1 MTPPSTRREV
11 LVVEGMFC
19 ASCAAAVEALLNRQP
34 GVIAAST
41 HFAADAAAVEWNE
54 QITSLDT
61 LRKAVARLGYT
72 VRTLSEPADA
82 AQQRELRLGARLAV
96 AVFSG
101 MWAMFAVAGLYFGE
115 PSASV
120 AYGLALSAGVLSLPA
135 LLWSGWPFYV
145 AGWRTLRVRAPGL
158 DALILLGVLLS
169 VLLSVIA
176 LAAGRSE
183 VYFDTALMLVT
194 FQLIARIVDRRV
206 RADAARRVRALLET
220 GEGPV
225 QRINAGGQ
233 IESIAATEV
242 RQDDRLRLSVGDTL
256 RVDGHLAQGQLWVDR
271 SRLTGEAEPVA
282 LGPQHPV
289 WAGDRLIGGQG
300 VMVATNL
307 IGARRLD
314 QLASQVRRL
323 LTEKPAWQRQVDRYA
338 RRLLPIAA
346 LAAVLGAMLALWQD
360 ATPFDA
366 AVRALAVFVIACPC
380 ALALAVPLAATRAV
394 SVASSQGWL
403 FRDVDVVQQ
412 FRTPEVVLLDKT
424 GTVTEGRPVVVASHP
439 APGVDDA
446 ALRRLAAMA
455 ARASAHPLAQALAR
469 LAETPA
475 REGRGEDLPGQG
487 LIWKDADGETQIG
500 NRSWLAALGHEIP
513 PPRSTRTEAHL
524 IHQQRWCGS
533 FEFEDAV
540 RASAPAA
547 VQALQ
552 KLGCRMALISGD
564 RESVVADVALALGIQ
579 HASAQSPEA
588 KLDRVEALR
597 AGGQR
602 VAFCGDGVNDGP
614 ALAAADIGIAVAG
627 ATGAAQ
633 AAAGVSL
640 LTGGI
645 EQLPRIFTLL
655 RRARA
660 VMRQNLFWALAYNVA
675 AVPLAIAGLVHP
687 ALAALAMSLSSL
699 TVLFNTLRLRPAAG
713 GVT

>member
-41 HFAADAAAVEWNE
+41 HFAADAAVVEWNE
-54 QITSLDT
+54 QLTSLDT
-61 LRKAVARLGYT
+61 LRTAVARLGYT

-96 AVFSG
+96 ALFSG

-115 PSASV
+115 PSAAV

-225 QRINAGGQ
+225 QRVNASGQ

-242 RQDDRLRLSVGDTL
+242 RQGDRLQLSIGDTL
-256 RVDGHLAQGQLWVDR
+256 RVDGDLAEGQLWVDR

-282 LGPQHPV
+282 LAPQHPV

-346 LAAVLGAMLALWQD
+346 LAAALGATLALGQD

-394 SVASSQGWL
+394 SVAASQGWL
-403 FRDVDVVQQ
+403 FRDVEAIQQ
-412 FRTPEVVLLDKT
+412 FRIPDVVLLDKT
-424 GTVTEGRPVVVASHP
+424 GTVTEGRPVVVASHR
-439 APGVDDA
+439 APGIEVNELHRIA
-446 ALRRLAAMA
+446 ATA
-455 ARASAHPLAQALAR
+455 ARASPHPLAQALAR
-469 LAETPA
+469 LTESSLG
-475 REGRGEDLPGQG
+475 EGRCKEVPGQG
-487 LIWKDADGETQIG
+487 LIWNDAAGETLIG
-500 NRSWLAALGHEIP
+500 SRSWLATLGHTIP
-513 PPRSTRTEAHL
+513 APQSTRTESHL
-524 IHQQRWCGS
+524 VFNQHWLGS
-533 FEFEDAV
+533 FEFEDAI

-552 KLGCRMALISGD
+552 KLGCRIALISGD
-564 RESVVADVALALGIQ
+564 RESVVADVARVLDTE

-588 KLDRVEALR
+588 KLERVEALR
-597 AGGQR
+597 AQNQR

-614 ALAAADIGIAVAG
+614 ALAAADLGIAVAG

-633 AAAGVSL
+633 AAASISL
-640 LTGGI
+640 LGGGI
-645 EQLPRIFTLL
+645 EQLPRIFSLL
-655 RRARA
+655 RRTRA
-660 VMRQNLFWALAYNVA
+660 VMRQNLFWALAYNA
-675 AVPLAIAGLVHP
+675 AAMPLAMAGIVHP
-687 ALAALAMSLSSL
+687 AMAALAMSLSSL
-699 TVLFNTLRLRPAAG
+699 TVLINTARVRA
-713 GVT
+713 

>member
-41 HFAADAAAVEWNE
+41 HFAADAAVVEWNE
-54 QITSLDT
+54 QLTSLET
-61 LRKAVARLGYT
+61 LRKAVVRLGYT

-82 AQQRELRLGARLAV
+82 ARQRELRLGARLAV

-120 AYGLALSAGVLSLPA
+120 AYGLALSAGGLSLPA

-145 AGWRTLRVRAPGL
+145 AGWRALRVRAPGL
-158 DALILLGVLLS
+158 DTLILLGVLLS

-225 QRINAGGQ
+225 QRIIASGQ
-233 IESIAATEV
+233 TETIAATEV
-242 RQDDRLRLSVGDTL
+242 RHGNRLQLSIGDTL
-256 RVDGHLAQGQLWVDR
+256 RVDGQLTEGQLWVDR
-271 SRLTGEAEPVA
+271 ARLTGEAEPVA
-282 LGPQHPV
+282 LDSQHPV
-289 WAGDRLIGGQG
+289 WAGDRVIGGQG
-300 VMVATNL
+300 VMVATGL

-346 LAAVLGAMLALWQD
+346 LAAVLGATLALWQN

-394 SVASSQGWL
+394 SVAASQGWL
-403 FRDVDVVQQ
+403 FRDVEAIQQ
-412 FRTPEVVLLDKT
+412 FRIPDAVLLDKT
-424 GTVTEGRPVVVASHP
+424 GTVTEGRPVVVASHR
-439 APGVDDA
+439 APGIEVNELHRIA
-446 ALRRLAAMA
+446 ATA
-455 ARASAHPLAQALAR
+455 ARASPHPLAQALAR
-469 LAETPA
+469 LTAPSPN
-475 REGRGEDLPGQG
+475 EGGGEDVSGQG
-487 LIWKDADGETQIG
+487 LIWNDAAGETLIG
-500 NRSWLAALGHEIP
+500 SRSWLATLGHTIP
-513 PPRSTRTEAHL
+513 APQSTRTESHL
-524 IHQQRWCGS
+524 IFNQHWLGS
-533 FEFEDAV
+533 FEFEDAI

-552 KLGCRMALISGD
+552 ELGCRIALISGD
-564 RESVVADVALALGIQ
+564 RESVVADVARTLGIEY
-579 HASAQSPEA
+579 ASAQSPEA
-588 KLDRVEALR
+588 KLERVEALR
-597 AGGQR
+597 AQNQR
-602 VAFCGDGVNDGP
+602 VAFCGDGLNDGP
-614 ALAAADIGIAVAG
+614 ALAAADLGIAVAG

-633 AAAGVSL
+633 AAASISL
-640 LTGGI
+640 LGGGI
-645 EQLPRIFTLL
+645 EQLPRIFSLL
-655 RRARA
+655 HRTRA

-675 AVPLAIAGLVHP
+675 AIPLAVAGVVHP
-687 ALAALAMSLSSL
+687 MIAALAMSLSSL
-699 TVLFNTLRLRPAAG
+699 TVLINTARVRA
-713 GVT
+713 

>member
-41 HFAADAAAVEWNE
+41 HFAADAAVVEWNE

-61 LRKAVARLGYT
+61 LRTAVARLGYT

-176 LAAGRSE
+176 LAAERSE

-225 QRINAGGQ
+225 QRVNASGQ

-242 RQDDRLRLSVGDTL
+242 RQGDRLQLSIGDTL
-256 RVDGHLAQGQLWVDR
+256 RVDGDLAEGQLWVDR

-282 LGPQHPV
+282 LDPQHPV

-346 LAAVLGAMLALWQD
+346 LAAALGATLALALGQD

-394 SVASSQGWL
+394 SVAASQGWL
-403 FRDVDVVQQ
+403 FRDVEAIQQ
-412 FRTPEVVLLDKT
+412 FRIPDVVLLDKT
-424 GTVTEGRPVVVASHP
+424 GTVTEGRPVVVASHR
-439 APGVDDA
+439 APGIEVNELHRIA
-446 ALRRLAAMA
+446 ATA
-455 ARASAHPLAQALAR
+455 ARASPHPLAQALAR
-469 LAETPA
+469 LTAPSPN
-475 REGRGEDLPGQG
+475 EGGGEDVPGQG
-487 LIWKDADGETQIG
+487 LIWNDAAGETLIG
-500 NRSWLAALGHEIP
+500 SRSWLATLGHTIP
-513 PPRSTRTEAHL
+513 APQSTRTESHL
-524 IHQQRWCGS
+524 VFNQHWLGS
-533 FEFEDAV
+533 FEFEDAI

-552 KLGCRMALISGD
+552 KLGCRIALISGD
-564 RESVVADVALALGIQ
+564 REAVVADVARVLDTE

-588 KLDRVEALR
+588 KLERVEALR
-597 AGGQR
+597 AQNQR

-614 ALAAADIGIAVAG
+614 ALAAADFGIAVAG

-633 AAAGVSL
+633 AAASISL
-640 LTGGI
+640 LGGGI
-645 EQLPRIFTLL
+645 EQLPRIFALL
-655 RRARA
+655 RRTRA
-660 VMRQNLFWALAYNVA
+660 VMRQNLFWALAYNA
-675 AVPLAIAGLVHP
+675 AAMPLAMAGIVHP
-687 ALAALAMSLSSL
+687 AMAALAMSLSSL
-699 TVLFNTLRLRPAAG
+699 TVLINTARVRA
-713 GVT
+713 